1 MKIGAIIRVFVNV
14 LPLSERIA
22 DLVQAINRIGIKN
35 VAALSRMT
43 SMPKETIRYMLKKRF
58 PVLDLAVETVFN
70 LGELGLQRYS
80 ATFKFAPNAL
90 PHANSILDKLASV
103 AFLTYRSGTLLEPT
117 HVALFAVPVLVEE
130 EFQSFLR
137 GLVDA
142 GVLKGVE
149 SKRLEWARNPEL
161 KCEYYDFDSGHW
173 NVDWKAVGSHH
184 EAPPSPIVVDQ
195 PRLKPAIDRSDILL
209 IKELEASSLRNLAE
223 ISGKL
228 KMNAVTLRWHY
239 RKHVL
244 PVISHHRV
252 RWIPARGGDKSKVV
266 GVSFGFSQ
274 LTRSQIGKAR
284 LLFNNFPFAWYEAGS
299 RDGSYR
305 ADLAIPINE
314 LVPSLEF
321 LNARLGE
328 MSPPPWKTYVLD
340 LPSSMHYTVPYEN
353 FTEEG
358 GWAFDPE
365 EALNSILSVARV

>member
-1 MKIGAIIRVFVNV
+1 
-14 LPLSERIA
+14 LSARIA
-22 DLVQAINRIGIKN
+22 DLIQAVDRIGIKN

-43 SMPKETIRYMLKKRF
+43 GMPKETIRYMLKKRF
-58 PVLDLAVETVFN
+58 PELDLAVESVFN

-80 ATFKFAPNAL
+80 ATFKFTPNAL

-137 GLVDA
+137 GLVDD
-142 GVLKGVE
+142 GVLREVE
-149 SKRLEWARNPEL
+149 LKRLEWAWNPEL
-161 KCEYYDFDSGHW
+161 KCEYYNFDSGRW
-173 NVDWKAVGSHH
+173 NVDWKEVGSHH
-184 EAPPSPIVVDQ
+184 EAPPSPVVVDQ
-195 PRLKPAIDRSDILL
+195 PRLKPGIDRSDILL
-209 IKELEASSLRNLAE
+209 IKELEASSVRNLAE
-223 ISGKL
+223 ISEKL

-274 LTRSQIGKAR
+274 LTKSELVKAR
-284 LLFNNFPFAWYEAGS
+284 LIFNNFPFTWYEAGS

-305 ADLAIPINE
+305 ADLAIPVAE
-314 LVPSLEF
+314 TVTSLEF
-321 LNARLGE
+321 LNGRLGE
-328 MSPPPWKTYVLD
+328 MSLPPWKSHLLD
-340 LPSSMHYTVPYEN
+340 LPTSMHYTVPYEN

-358 GWAFDPE
+358 EWVFNPE
-365 EALNSILSVARV
+365 TALNSILSLAKA